1 MRSALEKALRL
12 LWCGA
17 FFALLGCAT
26 PGTKLNTETP
36 AATVETVNPPPGTT
50 QNATQDRKAP
60 NNQSRV
66 SPPPA
71 PVRPA
76 SSTSAQ
82 AAPVSPLCYG
92 AHMGEEPWLP
102 RLAAS
107 TVLLVVADGKGGTQF
122 ATGGV
127 VKGSGVRGGLANA
140 IITADHAVST
150 AQRDGLIA
158 VVSPTGAAIGWATQ
172 EAAGRQ
178 YTGFDGLFGASLTRG
193 DIAVL
198 RMRGFARGGADLFAK
213 MEGIE
218 IAQRQFTM
226 FLSGVFT
233 SPGGIDGGASG
244 SPVLD
249 ETGKAIG
256 IIVSRWNKNDTD
268 MWGARV
274 LVKGGVPVAMI
285 RPGVGP
291 KEREIRL
298 PERST
303 GYIEPILDPAILA
316 RLGAPGQNIEIQT
329 ARDARP
335 IQVVIPA
342 MPQGVCIVYRGTVTP
357 SRG

>member
-1 MRSALEKALRL
+1 
-12 LWCGA
+12 
-17 FFALLGCAT
+17 
-26 PGTKLNTETP
+26 
-36 AATVETVNPPPGTT
+36 
-50 QNATQDRKAP
+50 
-60 NNQSRV
+60 
-66 SPPPA
+66 
-71 PVRPA
+71 
-76 SSTSAQ
+76 
-82 AAPVSPLCYG
+82 
-92 AHMGEEPWLP
+92 LP

-122 ATGGV
+122 ATGWV
-127 VKGSGVRGGLANA
+127 VKGSGARGGLANA

-172 EAAGRQ
+172 EISGRQ
-178 YTGFDGLFGASLTRG
+178 YFRTDGLFGVSLTRG
-193 DIAVL
+193 DIAVI
-198 RMRGFARGGADLFAK
+198 RMRGFARGGADVFAK

-218 IAQRQFTM
+218 IAQRQSTM
-226 FLSGVFT
+226 MLSGVFT

-244 SPVLD
+244 APVLD
-249 ETGKAIG
+249 ESGKAIG
-256 IIVSRWNKNDTD
+256 IVVSRMNKNDTD
-268 MWGARV
+268 MWVARV
-274 LVKGGVPVAMI
+274 SIKGGVPVAMI
-285 RPGVGP
+285 HPGGEQ

-303 GYIEPILDPAILA
+303 GYIEPILDPAILG
-316 RLGAPGQNIEIQT
+316 RLGPPGQNIEIQT

>member
-1 MRSALEKALRL
+1 MKS
-12 LWCGA
+12 
-17 FFALLGCAT
+17 
-26 PGTKLNTETP
+26 NTEAP
-36 AATVETVNPPPGTT
+36 AANAESANPPPGISQNTT
-50 QNATQDRKAP
+50 QDSKPP
-60 NNQSRV
+60 NNQSGASQPSV
-66 SPPPA
+66 PG
-71 PVRPA
+71 RPA
-76 SSTSAQ
+76 SYMAIQPIPQNTM
-82 AAPVSPLCYG
+82 CYG
-92 AHMGEEPWLP
+92 AHLGQEPWLA

-122 ATGGV
+122 ATGWV

-140 IITADHAVST
+140 IITADHAVNT

-158 VVSPTGAAIGWATQ
+158 VVGPTGAAIGWATQ

-178 YTGFDGLFGASLTRG
+178 YTGSDGLLGVSLTRG

-198 RMRGFARGGADLFAK
+198 RMRGFARGGADIFAK
-213 MEGIE
+213 MDGIE

-226 FLSGVFT
+226 ILSGVFT
-233 SPGGIDGGASG
+233 SPGGIGGGASG
-244 SPVLD
+244 APVLD

-256 IIVSRWNKNDTD
+256 IVVGRINKNDTD
-268 MWGARV
+268 MWVARV
-274 LVKGGVPVAMI
+274 SVKGGVPVAMI

-291 KEREIRL
+291 REREIRL

-303 GYIEPILDPAILA
+303 GYIEPILDPAILG
-316 RLGAPGQNIEIQT
+316 RLGPPGQNIEIHT

-357 SRG
+357 GRG